1 MNLKNACNKYINPL
15 YYNMETALIILI
27 CIGGTSLIGAS
38 IKCYYYCTIQEPIL
52 SLNLKSRFNRRN
64 KVADNIDINTCI
76 QTFMVDEEI
85 KDERSH
91 QLETRH
97 SEMV

>member
-1 MNLKNACNKYINPL
+1 
-15 YYNMETALIILI
+15 METALIILI
-27 CIGGTSLIGAS
+27 CIGGTSLIGAF
-38 IKCYYYCTIQEPIL
+38 IKCYYYCTIQEKQESML

-64 KVADNIDINTCI
+64 KVADNIDININTGI
-76 QTFMVDEEI
+76 KTFMVDEEI